1 MVSVRGE
8 ISHDMQ
14 AVPAGMASGQFA
26 GFALAVYG
34 GAFDPPH
41 PGHESVIRRA
51 LQHADRVVLVPSH
64 RHAFGKRMADFR
76 LRCRW
81 LERLAAR
88 LDARRVYCEPIEER
102 LAPGQAAV
110 YSIDLLDALQARTE
124 LPSARIALL
133 VGEDNEAQLERFER
147 AGELR
152 WRYGR
157 LVAGESI
164 ALHSSMIRQ
173 RLRDGLPLPEAWC
186 LADVKDELDCYARS
200 IDE

>member
-8 ISHDMQ
+8 ISREMR
-14 AVPAGMASGQFA
+14 AVPAGSASGQFA

-41 PGHESVIRRA
+41 PGHEAVIRRA
-51 LQHADRVVLVPSH
+51 LQHADRVALVPSH
-64 RHAFGKRMADFR
+64 RHAFGKRMADFH

-88 LDARRVYCEPIEER
+88 VDARRVYCEPIEER
-102 LAPGQAAV
+102 LAPGQTAV

-124 LPSARIALL
+124 LPSDRIALL
-133 VGEDNEAQLERFER
+133 IGEDNEALLTRFER
-147 AGELR
+147 AGELC
-152 WRYGR
+152 WHYGR